1 MAFTASMAFYLIK
14 PALALRLRSEL
25 GASAVEVTAL
35 TSGFMVS
42 RALAATISGVAGD
55 RYPGAEGAV
64 RRLALFPIAAVGL
77 GYALVEAPGVA
88 VVLSSVHG
96 FLSGMLWLCMQL
108 GVGYTAERGRRNTWL
123 GIYFTA
129 GTFGAAAGYAAYA
142 ALPGN
147 RDAILA
153 GSVLYA
159 LSGVVALVMLGSSR
173 RRMGKPGGKP
183 ARRGGFTGVT
193 FWVLGVAF
201 LTGGVAGLMN
211 EYLYVFLTE
220 VRGLSR
226 GELGY
231 MLAVAS
237 LAGAAGGVVAGRLAD
252 RRGMPGV
259 ARALLVI
266 AGVSLVVLGVM
277 RWWVPVLLGISGVVM
292 ATRAVMP
299 LLRNVDIAEGASGT
313 AVGLSNTLSNA
324 GSALFPVIAGWV
336 YEVFP
341 QGGGSGVFAGCGVV
355 MLLLALVSPSKRR
368 T

>member
-42 RALAATISGVAGD
+42 RALAATVSGVAGD

-153 GSVLYA
+153 GAVLYA
-159 LSGVVALVMLGSSR
+159 LSGMVALVMLGSSR
-173 RRMGKPGGKP
+173 GSVRQGGKP
-183 ARRGGFTGVT
+183 ACRGGFTGVT

-231 MLAVAS
+231 MLAAAS

-266 AGVSLVVLGVM
+266 AGVSLMVLGVM

-336 YEVFP
+336 YEVSP
-341 QGGGSGVFAGCGVV
+341 QGGGSAVFAGCGVV
-355 MLLLALVSPSKRR
+355 MLLLALVCPSKRR